1 MAALTDNQLDHLRH
15 LLTEREA
22 VLHAHLEQENAAKD
36 EYVQVASEAPDPGDA
51 SFATLSIDLGNAAV
65 GRDLAELRSI
75 AAARRRIG
83 RGQYGE
89 CAHCGYEI
97 PYARL
102 AAQPTAERCAPCQN
116 VFERTHAE
124 GAGRSSL

>member
-15 LLTEREA
+15 LLSGRETA
-22 VLHAHLEQENAAKD
+22 LHAHLQQENAAKE
-36 EYVQVASEAPDPGDA
+36 EYAQVASETPDPGDA

-75 AAARRRIG
+75 AAARRRIE
-83 RGQYGE
+83 RGEYGE
-89 CAHCGYEI
+89 CVHCGYEI

-124 GAGRSSL
+124 GPGRSSL